1 MEHRA
6 WSIELKLKHYA
17 LGALR
22 LAKPASIEIKIRT
35 AECQWC
41 YGGLRVA
48 NSLWNGKGRV
58 VSMEVLHL
66 DLIQKEEGDL
76 APVRLR
82 LVVRAYPSDSRGYVS
97 LTPDCETI
105 EGFEKALA
113 HLKENMD
120 NILESAK
127 TTFQQHRAKV
137 EDETAVTD
145 FHSSE
150 EIWQA
155 LEECSSIEEMRVRFN
170 ELSLRRRQEVADY
183 VLTELNIFKGAASIF
198 SQHYNEQEYQ
208 LE

>member
-1 MEHRA
+1 MLFAFYGER
-6 WSIELKLKHYA
+6 SELFIQLTTDYGQRTF
-17 LGALR
+17 L
-22 LAKPASIEIKIRT
+22 IEIKIRT

-41 YGGLRVA
+41 YGGLRVV
-48 NSLWNGKGRV
+48 NPLWTGKGRA

-66 DLIQKEEGDL
+66 DLIRKEEGEL
-76 APVRLR
+76 APVCVR
-82 LVVRAYPSDSRGYVS
+82 LVVRGYPSDSRGYVS

-113 HLKENMD
+113 HLKKNMD
-120 NILESAK
+120 SILESAK
-127 TTFQQHRAKV
+127 TTFQQHQAKV
-137 EDETAVTD
+137 KDQAAVTD

-170 ELSLRRRQEVADY
+170 ELSLRKRQEVADF
-183 VLTELNIFKGAASIF
+183 VLTQLNIFKGAASIF
-198 SQHYNEQEYQ
+198 SQHYNEVEYL

>member
-1 MEHRA
+1 
-6 WSIELKLKHYA
+6 
-17 LGALR
+17 
-22 LAKPASIEIKIRT
+22 
-35 AECQWC
+35 
-41 YGGLRVA
+41 
-48 NSLWNGKGRV
+48 
-58 VSMEVLHL
+58 
-66 DLIQKEEGDL
+66 
-76 APVRLR
+76 
-82 LVVRAYPSDSRGYVS
+82 
-97 LTPDCETI
+97 
-105 EGFEKALA
+105 
-113 HLKENMD
+113 MD

-127 TTFQQHRAKV
+127 TTFRQHQAKA

>member
-1 MEHRA
+1 
-6 WSIELKLKHYA
+6 
-17 LGALR
+17 
-22 LAKPASIEIKIRT
+22 
-35 AECQWC
+35 
-41 YGGLRVA
+41 
-48 NSLWNGKGRV
+48 
-58 VSMEVLHL
+58 MEVLHL
-66 DLIQKEEGDL
+66 ELNQKEEGDL

-113 HLKENMD
+113 LLKENMD

-127 TTFQQHRAKV
+127 TTFRQHQAKA

-155 LEECSSIEEMRVRFN
+155 LEECSSIEEMRLRFN